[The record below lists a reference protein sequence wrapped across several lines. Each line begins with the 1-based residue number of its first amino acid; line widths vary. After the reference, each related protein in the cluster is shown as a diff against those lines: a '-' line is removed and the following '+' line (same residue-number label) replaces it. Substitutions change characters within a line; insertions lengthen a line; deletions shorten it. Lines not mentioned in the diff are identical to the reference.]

1 VHVNATA
8 AFWARW
14 TPCALALT
22 KDAASVSRSD
32 LYQRTRRIAAALQ
45 RRGLGAGD
53 RVGILASNSLEWCE
67 MTLAVLHAGAVV
79 VPLNVRL
86 TPAELDYMIA
96 KVDCA
101 AVAVDTDSAPRFA
114 PVAARRPE
122 LFTVGLDD
130 RADADVSMGELRS
143 HDDEAEPADV
153 DPGSPAIICFTSG
166 TTGYP
171 KGAVLTHRG
180 VLATAET
187 YSRSD
192 GWGTDTVGLCF
203 GPLAFNGGITNAFLG
218 TFCVGGRLIIETFEP
233 SAALSRIVTDR
244 VTVLTGA
251 PIIYESI
258 AALPEFAAADLTS
271 VRTAVTGG
279 AAPAESLLRA
289 WAAKGVRL
297 RQSYGLTE
305 STGPVTTVP
314 PSHYLSKA
322 YTIGLPLVNAFVRVV
337 DAADTD
343 VPAGDVGEIIVKGP
357 QVMAGYWD
365 DPEATKSAIRGGW
378 LYTGDLGAFDE
389 DGYLS
394 IVGRRND
401 LIISGGLNVYPAE
414 IERVVRAFEGVV
426 GCVAFGV
433 PHERWGETVAL
444 VVEGDVDLGELE
456 RYTRAYLAGYKVP
469 RYIGRAEQPLPRNG
483 LGKLL
488 RNVVRDAFDPTRA
501 WRTGAT

>member
-1 VHVNATA
+1 
-8 AFWARW
+8 
-14 TPCALALT
+14 
-22 KDAASVSRSD
+22 
-32 LYQRTRRIAAALQ
+32 
-45 RRGLGAGD
+45 
-53 RVGILASNSLEWCE
+53 
-67 MTLAVLHAGAVV
+67 VV

-86 TPAELDYMIA
+86 TPAELDYMVA
-96 KVDCA
+96 KVGCA
-101 AVAVDTDSAPRFA
+101 AVAVDADSAARLA
-114 PVAARRPE
+114 PVAARFPE
-122 LFTVGLDD
+122 LFTIGLDD
-130 RADADVSMGELRS
+130 RADADVSLGELRA
-143 HDDEAEPADV
+143 HADEAPPADV
-153 DPGSPAIICFTSG
+153 DAGSPAIICFTSG

-171 KGAVLTHRG
+171 KGATLTHRG

-187 YSRSD
+187 YSRSE
-192 GWGTDTVGLCF
+192 GWGRDTVGLCF

-233 SAALSRIVTDR
+233 AAALRRIVTDG

-251 PIIYESI
+251 PIIYQSI
-258 AALPEFAAADLTS
+258 AALPEFATADLTS

-289 WAAKGVRL
+289 WADKGVRL

-322 YTIGLPLVNAFVRVV
+322 HTIGLPLVNAFVRVV
-337 DAADTD
+337 DGAGTD
-343 VPAGDVGEIIVKGP
+343 VPAGQVGEIIVNGP
-357 QVMAGYWD
+357 QVMAGYWG
-365 DPEATKSAIRGGW
+365 DPGATRSAIRDGW

-389 DGYLS
+389 DGFLS
-394 IVGRRND
+394 IAGRRND

-414 IERVVRAFEGVV
+414 IERVAGAFEGVT

-444 VVEGDVDLGELE
+444 VVEGDVDVAALE
-456 RYTRAYLAGYKVP
+456 RFTRTYLAGYKVP

-483 LGKLL
+483 LGKVL
-488 RNVVRDAFDPTRA
+488 RAVARDGFDATRA